1 MTLFRVRR
9 LLPALALAAL
19 FGGPA
24 AAQQLAASDI
34 PAEVRGQIDDMMK
47 RAVLSPPA
55 SPSATCGTVTVGRR
69 STGRRRGSAPSRI
82 IRRNGCG

>member
-24 AAQQLAASDI
+24 AAQQFAASDI

-55 SPSATCGTVTVGRR
+55 RR
-69 STGRRRGSAPSRI
+69 PTGRRRGSAPSRI